1 MLVNDT
7 YNIRKQLLLINFAIV
22 NVAHITILT
31 MFEFV
36 SNKLLCVS
44 SRQLLQQSQWL

>member
-1 MLVNDT
+1 MLTLMLLIQLVNDT
-7 YNIRKQLLLINFAIV
+7 YNIQQLMYRLLFIGYIMI

-36 SNKLLCVS
+36 SNS
-44 SRQLLQQSQWL
+44 